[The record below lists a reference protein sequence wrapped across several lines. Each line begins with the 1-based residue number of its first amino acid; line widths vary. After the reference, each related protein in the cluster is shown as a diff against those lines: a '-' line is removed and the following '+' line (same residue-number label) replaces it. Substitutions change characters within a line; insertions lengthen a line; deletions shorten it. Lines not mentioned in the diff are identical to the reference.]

1 MVFQRVAGVQ
11 TGWGGGGE
19 GLLITLVRVGLNF
32 RKTPH
37 LKWEHV
43 IKFVFGLIIGGE
55 MGL

>member
-1 MVFQRVAGVQ
+1 MFKQV
-11 TGWGGGGE
+11 GGGE
-19 GLLITLVRVGLNF
+19 GLLITLVRVSLNF
-32 RKTPH
+32 QKTPH